1 MNALQRL
8 HPEFGQSIWLDNIS
22 RKLLD
27 GGELA
32 KLVKNGEVRGVT
44 SNPSIFEKAIGE
56 GVEYAPAL
64 AKLRQDKPK
73 STNFDLYEAL
83 AVKDI
88 QSACDVMK
96 PVYEASK
103 SRDGYVSLEVTMVKG
118 ERATDIL
125 DEARRLWVAVGR
137 PNVMIKVPGT
147 EDGIVAFEELIAEG
161 VNVSASPASRASSS
175 AASTPSST
183 RSSTRRSR
191 PR

>member
-1 MNALQRL
+1 
-8 HPEFGQSIWLDNIS
+8 
-22 RKLLD
+22 
-27 GGELA
+27 
-32 KLVKNGEVRGVT
+32 VT

-64 AKLRQDKPK
+64 AKLRQEKPK

-88 QSACDVMK
+88 QTACDVMK

-103 SRDGYVSLEVTMVKG
+103 ARDGYVSLEVTMVKG

-137 PNVMIKVPGT
+137 PNVMIKVPGNGRRHRRVRSADRGRR
-147 EDGIVAFEELIAEG
+147 ERQRHALVRGGHVRQGREG
-161 VNVSASPASRASSS
+161 LR
-175 AASTPSST
+175 
-183 RSSTRRSR
+183 RRSR
-191 PR
+191 ETRQEESSLAACRERRELLRQPHRLRHRQGARRADREPR